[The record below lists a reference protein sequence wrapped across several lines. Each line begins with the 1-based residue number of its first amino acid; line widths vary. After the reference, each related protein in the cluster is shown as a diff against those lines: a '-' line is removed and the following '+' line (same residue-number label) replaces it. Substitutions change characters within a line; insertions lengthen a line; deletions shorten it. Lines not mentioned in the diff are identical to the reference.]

1 MGLLPVRFL
10 AHTLRCLGRLPPPF
24 LFFRSVLVVGFRC
37 VGSGADCKRPTGGW
51 NTRMACLKDPPP
63 PRSAEGA
70 ESIKTGSPDGVSL
83 LRCS

>member
-63 PRSAEGA
+63 PPPVLLKEQRAS
-70 ESIKTGSPDGVSL
+70 KLVVLTG
-83 LRCS
+83 